1 MRDRG
6 VSTALNYVLAL
17 GIVALLVSG
26 LFVGMSGF
34 VEERRD
40 GAVRSELS
48 VVGNRLATDVG
59 TAERLT
65 LTGDARTV
73 RLSVTLPDRVSGT
86 HYLMNVTRRTPEQYL
101 LVLRAPTADVSTTVH
116 LRSRVRIEQTTVSGG
131 DLRITYDAAADR
143 LEVANA

>member
-6 VSTALNYVLAL
+6 VSSALNYVLAL

-34 VEERRD
+34 VEERRE
-40 GAVRSELS
+40 GAVRSELT

-59 TAERLT
+59 TAERLA

-73 RLSVTLPDRVSGT
+73 RLSVSLPDRVSGT
-86 HYLMNVTRRTPEQYL
+86 HYLVNVTWSAPEQYL
-101 LVLRAPTADVSTTVH
+101 LVLRAPAADVSTTAH
-116 LRSRVRIEQTTVSGG
+116 LRSRVRIDQTTVSGG
-131 DLRITYDAAADR
+131 ELRISYDPATDR